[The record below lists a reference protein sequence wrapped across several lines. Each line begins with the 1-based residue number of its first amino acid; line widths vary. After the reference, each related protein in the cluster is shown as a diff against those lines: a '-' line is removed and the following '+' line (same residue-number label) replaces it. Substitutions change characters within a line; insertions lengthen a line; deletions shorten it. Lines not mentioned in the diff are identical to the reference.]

1 MTNQTINP
9 QLEPLLVSLD
19 RLEVLDKN
27 PRKGD
32 VAAVAKS
39 YEKFGQRKPIVARI
53 TGGTPDEPT
62 GVVIA
67 GNHQFRAAKKLGWT
81 QIAVVWTD
89 DDETT
94 AKAFALADNRTSELG
109 TVDDDLLAENIR
121 EILEI
126 DESLIAS
133 AGYSQD
139 DVDKLLKDAAEDLDE
154 DTSPQLGDL
163 AYRLMIE
170 CNDEQDQASLMET
183 LDGLGIV
190 YQVQVV

>member
-1 MTNQTINP
+1 MTQTINP
-9 QLEPLLVSLD
+9 QLESLLVPLD

-39 YEKFGQRKPIVARI
+39 YEKFGQRKPIVARV
-53 TGGTPDEPT
+53 TGGTDDAPT

-81 QIAVVWTD
+81 HIAVVWTD
-89 DDETT
+89 DDEAT

-109 TVDDDLLAENIR
+109 SIDDDLLAQNIR
-121 EILEI
+121 EIMEI

-139 DVDKLLKDAAEDLDE
+139 DVDKLLKDATEDLDE
-154 DTSPQLGDL
+154 DTGPLLGDL
-163 AYRLMIE
+163 AYRLVIN
-170 CNDEQDQASLMET
+170 CVDEVDQATLMET
-183 LDGLGIV
+183 LDGLGID

>member
-1 MTNQTINP
+1 MNNP
-9 QLEPLLVSLD
+9 IISAQLEPLLVPVGQ
-19 RLEVLDKN
+19 LEALDKN

-53 TGGTPDEPT
+53 TGGTPEEPS

-81 QIAVVWTD
+81 HIAVVWTD

-109 TVDDDLLAENIR
+109 TIDEDLLAQNIR
-121 EILEI
+121 EILEV

-139 DVDKLLKDAAEDLDE
+139 DLEKLLKDTSDIIE
-154 DTSPQLGDL
+154 DTSPKLGDL
-163 AYRLMIE
+163 AYRLVIDCE
-170 CNDEQDQASLMET
+170 DEQDQTLLMEL
-183 LDGLGIV
+183 LDGHNV
-190 YQVQVV
+190 NYQVQVV